1 MFSKIRAAAHQ
12 RKSQR
17 NGMLPIYINASVLHK
32 LQFNRRATKLLYNK
46 RAELSLVKRW
56 AIGDT
61 GKLKKRLIYGKKL

>member
-32 LQFNRRATKLLYNK
+32 LQLNNAEIEAFGEDKRRINRKTLYY
-46 RAELSLVKRW
+46 RR
-56 AIGDT
+56 
-61 GKLKKRLIYGKKL
+61 YGQI